1 MKKLL
6 LNLLAIVSITLMF
19 GGSACGQNK
28 VWRMSD
34 WSDLT
39 IPTSGSITV
48 DGLTFYGGSSSSYVT
63 GGEITFDD
71 GQTFAGSI
79 KLGGK
84 STIKSN
90 ADLARVFTF
99 NVTGTCTVKVYAGST
114 TTSARTAIM
123 SQTLTT
129 TSLDQSTYIATN
141 NVTKN
146 CTTFLTGTA
155 TEGIVYISADAD
167 IRIYAITVT
176 YPSSDFVLTTEDTD
190 YYTLYLDYDATIPEG
205 VTVYTGALNA
215 DESQVNVTPI
225 TGNVLPANTGVL
237 VKTEA
242 AGDYTFAK
250 TDETADEITGNVL
263 KGVVEETSVEDVA
276 ETGKIVLTLGT
287 LDGVLG
293 FRKPQSGKL
302 EANKAYLYV
311 SETASQKMS
320 VIGIGTGEGTT
331 GITGIST
338 DTENNGTT
346 TYNIAGQR
354 VSSNAK
360 GLLIRNGKK
369 IIRK

>member
-6 LNLLAIVSITLMF
+6 LNLLAIVSITLIF
-19 GGSACGQNK
+19 GGSACGQEAT
-28 VWRMSD
+28 STF
-34 WSDLT
+34 DLT
-39 IPTSGSITV
+39 SFDESKTVTFTDDETNVSVQFNKSSAISPATNDRGIRWQSTIDFTVSVPTNKIIKSVKLSTQKQGNLNDSNKTMEIIISSANEDGTKGTKIEDWTTITAKA
-48 DGLTFYGGSSSSYVT
+48 DDFIWENPNNLLETSLNFSFT
-63 GGEITFDD
+63 GGGDIYIKTMEVTFD
-71 GQTFAGSI
+71 
-79 KLGGK
+79 
-84 STIKSN
+84 N
-90 ADLARVFTF
+90 A
-99 NVTGTCTVKVYAGST
+99 T
-114 TTSARTAIM
+114 T
-123 SQTLTT
+123 
-129 TSLDQSTYIATN
+129 
-141 NVTKN
+141 
-146 CTTFLTGTA
+146 
-155 TEGIVYISADAD
+155 
-167 IRIYAITVT
+167 
-176 YPSSDFVLTTEDTD
+176 SDFVLTTEDTD
-190 YYTLYLDYDATIPEG
+190 YYTLYLDYNATIPEG

-293 FRKPQSGKL
+293 FRKPKSGKL